1 MPPLHCRKRADGQNI
16 SFQIWVTPLTCA
28 LTSQQ
33 CFLSMK
39 ASWHGRLICVC
50 GGQRPKQ
57 RCPDPPTP
65 AMFVYSHYWFLL
77 LCLFSVFLQ
86 QIWDKDVLICYIIL
100 HICNVILNSCKLLYD
115 ADIVTDNSVSVTMA
129 SICRS
134 ICFLSLWYPGL
145 LVPLPRAHTNA
156 HARTD
161 THLLLKEVLWF
172 FAVVTKERK
181 QIPGHVKLKLSC
193 STITEVVTEDHLP
206 EE

>member
-1 MPPLHCRKRADGQNI
+1 MRDLSRIAEPTLRHKMIHASFTLQKDRADGQNI

-28 LTSQQ
+28 LRSQQ

-65 AMFVYSHYWFLL
+65 ATFVYSHYWFLL
-77 LCLFSVFLQ
+77 LCL
-86 QIWDKDVLICYIIL
+86 CYIIL

-115 ADIVTDNSVSVTMA
+115 ADIVTDTELSVTMA

-134 ICFLSLWYPGL
+134 ICFLSLYS
-145 LVPLPRAHTNA
+145 VVPRA
-156 HARTD
+156 
-161 THLLLKEVLWF
+161 
-172 FAVVTKERK
+172 
-181 QIPGHVKLKLSC
+181 SC
-193 STITEVVTEDHLP
+193 SPTPRTHKRTHRHTRTRTHAHTQTHTLTA
-206 EE
+206 

>member
-28 LTSQQ
+28 LRSQQ

-50 GGQRPKQ
+50 GGAAA
-57 RCPDPPTP
+57 T
-65 AMFVYSHYWFLL
+65 FVYSHYWFLL
-77 LCLFSVFLQ
+77 LCLFSGFLQ

-115 ADIVTDNSVSVTMA
+115 AAIVTDNSVSVTMA
-129 SICRS
+129 SIYVAFVSWACT
-134 ICFLSLWYPGL
+134 LWYPGL

-156 HARTD
+156 HAQ
-161 THLLLKEVLWF
+161 THTYCLKKFSGFL
-172 FAVVTKERK
+172 
-181 QIPGHVKLKLSC
+181 Q
-193 STITEVVTEDHLP
+193 
-206 EE
+206 

>member
-28 LTSQQ
+28 LRSQQ

-134 ICFLSLWYPGL
+134 ICFPSLYS
-145 LVPLPRAHTNA
+145 VVPRA
-156 HARTD
+156 
-161 THLLLKEVLWF
+161 
-172 FAVVTKERK
+172 
-181 QIPGHVKLKLSC
+181 SC
-193 STITEVVTEDHLP
+193 SPTPRTHKRTRTHRHTLTA
-206 EE
+206 